1 MIILWEEMEK
11 QDVIV
16 TYSNYS
22 SCDLYA
28 SNLCYI
34 GAEHNYRNVY
44 VVYVERK
51 NNGHNKI

>member
-11 QDVIV
+11 QDVII
-16 TYSNYS
+16 THSNYS